1 MRLHRN
7 CNDVVILLDGNKV
20 LSDSLFAANMREKKK
35 KKLKEQL
42 KSAPATYKGDKK
54 DGHMHGKGTKHYA
67 DGSIYNGEWANG
79 KRNGIGKLTWMSGKG
94 TYYGQWKDDL
104 KSGYGE
110 AVFPNGGSY
119 RGEWKDGQ
127 IHGYGIKTDA
137 NGTKICGIWQEGNLH
152 KKIPIVK
159 VMLALRKCRKL

>member
-1 MRLHRN
+1 MKDRAVKIYSWLYYY
-7 CNDVVILLDGNKV
+7 G
-20 LSDSLFAANMREKKK
+20 SLFRAIQYAQY
-35 KKLKEQL
+35 LC
-42 KSAPATYKGDKK
+42 AYDKK